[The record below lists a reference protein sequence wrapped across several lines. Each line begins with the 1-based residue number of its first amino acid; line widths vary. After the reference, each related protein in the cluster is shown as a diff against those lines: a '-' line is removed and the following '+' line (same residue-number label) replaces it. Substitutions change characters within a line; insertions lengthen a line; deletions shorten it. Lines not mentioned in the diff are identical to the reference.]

1 MEAKIEGVNIAKQI
15 FATDDRLN
23 YTFIKKE
30 ELDDEERGTRLPT
43 WLDRDRIDY
52 DIIVKNEEETDDYTV
67 GMGNLPTTLPASY
80 CSIKSL
86 EEGIEWYKHK
96 YPEYP
101 DDFIEILA
109 RYQWGEKPKEPPKE
123 VKKKKRKNKK
133 ALNRLKVRQG
143 KFKVEFN

>member
-15 FATDDRLN
+15 FSNDNRLN

-30 ELDDEERGTRLPT
+30 ELEDEERGTRLPE
-43 WLDRDRIDY
+43 WLDRDKIDY
-52 DIIVKNEEETDDYTV
+52 DVVVKKVEDTDDFTV
-67 GMGNLPTTLPASY
+67 GMGKLDETLPASY
-80 CSIKSL
+80 CAIKTL

-109 RYQWGEKPKEPPKE
+109 RYQWGEQPKEPPKE
-123 VKKKKRKNKK
+123 VKKKKKKNKK
-133 ALNRLKVRQG
+133 ALNKLKVRQG
-143 KFKVEFN
+143 KFKLEFN

>member
-30 ELDDEERGTRLPT
+30 ELEDEERGTRLPE
-43 WLDRDRIDY
+43 WLDRDKIDY
-52 DIIVKNEEETDDYTV
+52 DVVVKKVEETEDYTV
-67 GMGNLPTTLPASY
+67 GMGKLDETLPASY
-80 CSIKSL
+80 CGIKTL

-109 RYQWGEKPKEPPKE
+109 RYQWGEQPKELPKE
-123 VKKKKRKNKK
+123 VKKKKKKNKK
-133 ALNRLKVRQG
+133 ALNKLKIRQG
-143 KFKVEFN
+143 KFKLEFN

>member
-15 FATDDRLN
+15 FSNDNRLN

-30 ELDDEERGTRLPT
+30 ELEDEQRGTRLPE
-43 WLDRDRIDY
+43 WLDRDKIDY
-52 DIIVKNEEETDDYTV
+52 DVVVKKVEDTDDFTV
-67 GMGNLPTTLPASY
+67 GMGKLDETLPASY
-80 CSIKSL
+80 CAIKTL

-109 RYQWGEKPKEPPKE
+109 RYQWGEQPKEPPKE
-123 VKKKKRKNKK
+123 VKKKKKKNKK
-133 ALNRLKVRQG
+133 ALNKLKVRQG
-143 KFKVEFN
+143 KFKLEFN

>member
-15 FATDDRLN
+15 FATDERLN
-23 YTFIKKE
+23 YTFIKQE

>member
-1 MEAKIEGVNIAKQI
+1 
-15 FATDDRLN
+15 
-23 YTFIKKE
+23 
-30 ELDDEERGTRLPT
+30 
-43 WLDRDRIDY
+43 
-52 DIIVKNEEETDDYTV
+52 
-67 GMGNLPTTLPASY
+67 MGNLPTTLPASY